1 MECRLSKFL
10 AQCGVASRRASDE
23 LIQSGAVKVNGEVVL
38 TPFTRVNSDVDV
50 VEVNGT
56 VCTFEAKKIYVMLN
70 KPRGYVCTSKDKF
83 ADKLALDLI
92 DLPERLFSVGRLD
105 KDSEGLILFTNDGDF
120 AQRIGHPSYSVRK
133 KYRVTIDG
141 AFSRKDGLVLEKGIV
156 DDGETLKAVSVK
168 PLRKTKSGRQV
179 LEFVLNEGKNRE
191 IRRMC
196 RYMDWHVKRLQRVEI
211 GSLSLGKLDSGSW
224 RELTAKEIAQF

>member
-1 MECRLSKFL
+1 
-10 AQCGVASRRASDE
+10 
-23 LIQSGAVKVNGEVVL
+23 VL

-50 VEVNGT
+50 VKVNGT
-56 VCTFEAKKIYVMLN
+56 VCRFEGKKIYVMLN

-92 DLPERLFSVGRLD
+92 DVPERLFSVGRLD

-133 KYRVTIDG
+133 KYYVTIDG
-141 AFSRKDGLVLEKGIV
+141 SFSREDGLTLEKGIV
-156 DDGETLKAVSVK
+156 DEGERLKAVSVK
-168 PLRKTKSGRQV
+168 PLKKSKRSDRQV

-196 RYMDWHVKRLQRVEI
+196 RHLGWHVKRLERVEI
-211 GSLSLGKLDSGSW
+211 GSLTLGKLATGSW
-224 RELTAKEIAQF
+224 RELTAKEVAQF